1 MKEKDIKFIDEQVE
15 NFRKE
20 LIRKL
25 EIQDQNFKKI
35 WNLKKGDKY
44 YHLGFDSEIIET
56 TFVNND
62 TDREL
67 RDLNNMFLTE
77 DDAKA
82 ELGRRKVEAIMKKY
96 SKPFEYSE
104 DNYYIVMNML
114 LNKID
119 VFFQKWYKT
128 QIYYFKSEYVAKK
141 VIEEVGEDN
150 LIKYWL

>member
-44 YHLGFDSEIIET
+44 YHLGFDSEVIET

-96 SKPFEYSE
+96 SNPFKKGEN
-104 DNYYIVMNML
+104 NYYIAMNTL

-119 VFFQKWYKT
+119 VFFKNGIRRKFIILNLNMLQKK
-128 QIYYFKSEYVAKK
+128 
-141 VIEEVGEDN
+141 
-150 LIKYWL
+150 